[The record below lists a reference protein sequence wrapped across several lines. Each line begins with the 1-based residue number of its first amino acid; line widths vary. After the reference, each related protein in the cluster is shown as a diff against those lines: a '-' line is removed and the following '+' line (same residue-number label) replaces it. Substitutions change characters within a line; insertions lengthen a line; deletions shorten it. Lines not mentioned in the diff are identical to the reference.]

1 MTISN
6 TSGIRGCRFGISD
19 LESATNKPPRMY
31 KDKRIS
37 LVMPCLNEEQ
47 GLRQVYRDLPALVDE
62 VIVVDNNSTDQ
73 TAAVARELGAAVI
86 VEKRRGYGLAYKS
99 GLRRATGD
107 IIVTMD
113 GDGTYPRN
121 FIPVL
126 LDVMFDEGYDF
137 ISCDRTGHKDKPS
150 NWLRVFGNDVLN
162 FFIFV
167 MFFFKIRDSQ
177 SGMWVFKRELLS
189 RMNLTSDTMAFSEE
203 IKVEAFT
210 LKGISA
216 KELPI
221 YYKER
226 HGVSKLRIWR
236 DGLYNLLFLFKK
248 RFGLLGPAEPLVPR
262 ADSAVKKSLTTTR
275 E

>member
-1 MTISN
+1 
-6 TSGIRGCRFGISD
+6 
-19 LESATNKPPRMY
+19 MY
-31 KDKRIS
+31 KGNRIS
-37 LVMPCLNEEQ
+37 LVMPCLNEEK
-47 GLRQVYRDLPALVDE
+47 GLAEIFRDLPAFVDQ
-62 VIVVDNNSTDQ
+62 VVVVDNGSTDN
-73 TAAVARELGAAVI
+73 TAAIARSFGASVI
-86 VEKRRGYGLAYKS
+86 AEKKIGYGSAYKT
-99 GLRRATGD
+99 GLRFATGD

-126 LDVMFDEGYDF
+126 LDVMCDEGLDF
-137 ISCDRTGHKDKPS
+137 ISCDRTGHKDQPS

-162 FFIFV
+162 WFIFGL
-167 MFFFKIRDSQ
+167 FFFHIRDSQ
-177 SGMWVFKRELLS
+177 SGMWVLKRDLLS
-189 RMNLTSDTMAFSEE
+189 RLNLTSDTMAFSEE

-210 LKGISA
+210 LPGVHA

-236 DGLYNLLFLFKK
+236 DGFANLFFLFKK
-248 RFGLLGPAEPLVPR
+248 RCGLLGRAEPLVPPIEP
-262 ADSAVKKSLTTTR
+262 ATAIR

>member
-1 MTISN
+1 
-6 TSGIRGCRFGISD
+6 
-19 LESATNKPPRMY
+19 MY
-31 KDKRIS
+31 REQRIS
-37 LVMPCLNEEQ
+37 LVMPCLNEEK
-47 GLRQVYRDLPALVDE
+47 GIREIFRDLPKFVDE
-62 VIVVDNNSTDQ
+62 IIVVDNNSTDN
-73 TAAVARELGAAVI
+73 TAVIARELGATVI
-86 VEKRRGYGLAYKS
+86 CEARRGYGIAYKT
-99 GLRRATGD
+99 GLPHATGD

-121 FIPVL
+121 FIPIL
-126 LDVMFDEGYDF
+126 LDVMVEEGYDF

-150 NWLRVFGNDVLN
+150 NWLRLFGNDVLN
-162 FFIFV
+162 VFIFAL
-167 MFFFKIRDSQ
+167 FFFKIRDSQ

-210 LKGISA
+210 LRGARA

-236 DGLYNLLFLFKK
+236 DGFYNLFFLFKK
-248 RFGLLGPAEPLVPR
+248 RFGLLGRAEPIVAR
-262 ADSAVKKSLTTTR
+262 TEGVVKPTLSITR
-275 E
+275 D

>member
-1 MTISN
+1 
-6 TSGIRGCRFGISD
+6 
-19 LESATNKPPRMY
+19 MY
-31 KDKRIS
+31 QGNRIS

-47 GLRQVYRDLPALVDE
+47 GLREIFRTLPSYIDE
-62 VIVVDNNSTDQ
+62 VIVVDNGSTDS
-73 TAAVARELGAAVI
+73 TPTVARSFGATV
-86 VEKRRGYGLAYKS
+86 VPEKRRGYGIAYKT
-99 GLRRATGD
+99 GLRAITGD
-107 IIVTMD
+107 IVVTMD

-126 LDVMFDEGYDF
+126 LDVMCDEGYDF

-162 FFIFV
+162 LFIFGL
-167 MFFFKIRDSQ
+167 FFFKIRDSQ
-177 SGMWVFKRELLS
+177 SGMWVFRRELLS

-210 LKGISA
+210 LPGVRA

-236 DGLYNLLFLFKK
+236 DGFYNLFFLFKK
-248 RFGLLGPAEPLVPR
+248 RFGLLGRAEPLIPR
-262 ADSAVKKSLTTTR
+262 AEPAVQKQLATTR

>member
-1 MTISN
+1 
-6 TSGIRGCRFGISD
+6 
-19 LESATNKPPRMY
+19 MY
-31 KDKRIS
+31 QGNRIS
-37 LVMPCLNEEQ
+37 VVMPCLNEER
-47 GLRQVYRDLPALVDE
+47 GLREIFRDLPALVDE
-62 VIVVDNNSTDQ
+62 VIVVDNGSTDR
-73 TAAVARELGAAVI
+73 TAEVARSFGAMVI
-86 VEKRRGYGLAYKS
+86 AEKRRGYGIAYKT
-99 GLRRATGD
+99 GLRMATGD

-126 LDVMFDEGYDF
+126 LDVMCDESLDF

-162 FFIFV
+162 LFIWGL
-167 MFFFKIRDSQ
+167 FFFHIRDSQ
-177 SGMWVFKRELLS
+177 SGMWVFRRALLS
-189 RMNLTSDTMAFSEE
+189 RMSLTSDTMAFSEE

-210 LKGISA
+210 LQGVRA

-236 DGLYNLLFLFKK
+236 DGFYNLFFLFRK
-248 RFGLLGPAEPLVPR
+248 RLGLLGHAEPLIP
-262 ADSAVKKSLTTTR
+262 SAAGPTGFAATR